1 MIEEGFRV
9 ALLGIVQRPHAL
21 HTPGVTVP
29 LMEAELRLPTME
41 DLLLFEQL
49 SPWDPIANAAT

>member
-1 MIEEGFRV
+1 MIEGGFRV
-9 ALLGIVQRPHAL
+9 TLLGIVQRPHAL

-41 DLLLFEQL
+41 DLGF
-49 SPWDPIANAAT
+49 